1 MKRKGRRT
9 CPGSSAAKQQRRARL
24 EALLIVGPR
33 RRGRR
38 RARARMAASR
48 RRVRGWVGWCMVGW
62 GEREGL
68 CHMMRWRRGPMTD
81 VIDAMAGRTGETRD
95 CGVLYLVRW
104 YTHIYNTVNI

>member
-9 CPGSSAAKQQRRARL
+9 CPGSSATKQQRRARL
-24 EALLIVGPR
+24 EAWLIVGPR

-62 GEREGL
+62 GER
-68 CHMMRWRRGPMTD
+68 WRGYATCGDGDAAMTD

-95 CGVLYLVRW
+95 CGVLYLVR
-104 YTHIYNTVNI
+104 